1 MTKSERTYIGVIGA
15 GKCSNKLKEQAY
27 AVGVAIARE
36 KAVLVCG
43 GLQGVMEAAAKGASE
58 AGGTVIGI
66 IPGRDRT
73 EANRYCDFVIP
84 TGLGDARNFI
94 VVQSADAIVALHG
107 KYGTIVEIAHA
118 LKIGK
123 PVVSLAKWD
132 SFPEVV
138 FIADPEQAVKKA
150 IGSIGHGK

>member
-1 MTKSERTYIGVIGA
+1 MTKSEKTYIGVVGA

-27 AVGVAIARE
+27 AVGAAVAKQ
-36 KAVLVCG
+36 KAILVCG

-66 IPGRDRT
+66 IPGYNRA

-84 TGLGDARNFI
+84 TGLGDARNFLVI
-94 VVQSADAIVALHG
+94 QSADAVVSLHG
-107 KYGTIVEIAHA
+107 KYGTIIEMAYA

-123 PVVSLAKWD
+123 PLVSLAKWD
-132 SFPEVV
+132 SLPEV
-138 FIADPEQAVKKA
+138 ICLTDPEQAVRKA
-150 IGSIGHGK
+150 IELISHGK